1 MLTTTEARFWAETG
15 VEILFSEGDPFSGKV
30 DRYQLIN
37 ILYNTTLKKLLEED
51 TSELSEEEFNQC
63 VSACMKARSN

>member
-30 DRYQLIN
+30 DRARLID
-37 ILYNTTLKKLLEED
+37 ILYNTTLKKLIEED

-63 VSACMKARSN
+63 VAQCMKARLN

>member
-15 VEILFSEGDPFSGKV
+15 VEILFSEGDPFSGNV
-30 DRYQLIN
+30 DKTRLVD

-63 VSACMKARSN
+63 VAQCMKTRLN